1 MTADL
6 EARAAI
12 AKSQITRLR
21 AAIRLVI
28 LCAEQQASPAGHYVV
43 LPSYVEHECRLAL
56 RETDQECPSEG
67 RKPAQ
72 GTTSAK
78 SAT

>member
-6 EARAAI
+6 DI
-12 AKSQITRLR
+12 AQSQITRLR

-28 LCAEQQASPAGHYVV
+28 LCAEQQKSPAGHYVV
-43 LPSYVEHECRLAL
+43 LPSYVESDLRRAL
-56 RETDQECPSEG
+56 VETDQECHSNG
-67 RKPAQ
+67 RKPAWRA
-72 GTTSAK
+72 TSAK